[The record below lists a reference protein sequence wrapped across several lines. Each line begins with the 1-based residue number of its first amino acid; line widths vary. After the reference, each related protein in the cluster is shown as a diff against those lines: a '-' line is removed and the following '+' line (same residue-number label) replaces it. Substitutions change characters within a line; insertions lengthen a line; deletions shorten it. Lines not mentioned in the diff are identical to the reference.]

1 MQWTRLFKNNQLVRP
16 EERAILLICMGIALL
31 FWVFIK
37 LSQDYS
43 ASKAIQFEVI
53 IPADKTLVELP
64 PNDMKIE
71 MWGSGWDLLY
81 DFFVAAKVQ
90 LTYHLE
96 QSSSLSRSRNQ
107 LLSDIRNQL
116 YSRSLEI
123 RALNYEGVQFQLDDK
138 HSKQVPLQL
147 QATISYA
154 PGYQARTAPQLEPD
168 SVVLTGPASL
178 LRSFDYWKTDSVYLS
193 DLSVDVSRQ
202 LALQERPPT
211 LVIQPASVNLS
222 VSAEQF
228 TEHRLFVPLTIENA
242 PDSVLRI
249 FPRNV
254 SVNYIVGL
262 SAFNSINTDDF
273 TIIADFTGVDLH
285 NSPINEVPVKLVKH
299 PDQVRNVN
307 LSPQTARYFI
317 LKDSLQEEN

>member
-1 MQWTRLFKNNQLVRP
+1 MQWTRLFKNKQWARP

-31 FWVFIK
+31 FWIFIK

-43 ASKAIQFEVI
+43 ASKTIQFEVI
-53 IPADKTLVELP
+53 IPGDKTLVELP

-90 LTYHLE
+90 LTYNME

-138 HSKQVPLQL
+138 HSKQVPVQL
-147 QATISYA
+147 QADIRYA
-154 PGYQARTAPQLEPD
+154 PGYQARMEPQLEPD

-211 LVIQPASVNLS
+211 LVIQPATVSLS
-222 VSAEQF
+222 VSTEQF
-228 TEHRLFVPLTIENA
+228 TEHSLFVPLTIENA

-254 SVNYIVGL
+254 SVSYIVGL
-262 SAFNSINTDDF
+262 TAFNSISADDF

-285 NSPINEVPVKLVKH
+285 NNPINEVPVKLVQH

-307 LSPQTARYFI
+307 INPQTARYFI
-317 LKDSLQEEN
+317 LKDSLQQEN